1 MEVGK
6 FVKFTT
12 GSFNQVKHYG
22 KIIKINKKTYKLR
35 FVWARGVIDKNIER
49 NNIICEIPKD
59 DYNYWEDELG
69 YKLNYLSFKDSID
82 SLLELPYKTLNLS
95 ELI

>member
-12 GSFNQVKHYG
+12 GSYNQVKHYG

-35 FVWARGVIDKNIER
+35 FVWANGVIDKNIEKD
-49 NNIICEIPKD
+49 NVICEIPKD
-59 DYNYWEDELG
+59 DYNFWEDSLG
-69 YKLNYLSFKDSID
+69 YQLNNLPFNVAIK
-82 SLLELPYKTLNLS
+82 SLAELPYIK
-95 ELI
+95 